1 MNYLD
6 EIAFKLDEILSYT
19 AFIIKTIKKGFAVL
33 TTNPL

>member
-19 AFIIKTIKKGFAVL
+19 VFVTKTIKKGS
-33 TTNPL
+33 